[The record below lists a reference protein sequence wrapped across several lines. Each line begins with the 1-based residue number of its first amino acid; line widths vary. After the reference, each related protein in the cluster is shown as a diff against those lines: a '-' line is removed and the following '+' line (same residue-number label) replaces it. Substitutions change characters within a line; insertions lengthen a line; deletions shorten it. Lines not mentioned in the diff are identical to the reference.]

1 MERDEKMNRELDKK
15 CINAIRVLSADAI
28 QKSKSGHPG
37 LPLGAASMAFTLW
50 TKMNHNGKNSQW
62 DNRDRFVLSAG
73 HGSMLEYSLLH
84 LFGYGITIEDI
95 KNFRQVG
102 SLTPGHPE
110 YGHTKGVEITTGPLG
125 QGICNAVGMAMA
137 EAHLAEKFNKEQ
149 FNIVDHYTYAIVGD
163 GCLMEGISGEASSLA
178 GTLGLGKLIVLYD
191 SNNIS
196 IEGNTDIAFRED
208 VAKRYEA
215 YGWQV
220 IKVEDGN
227 DIDAVSNAIDDAK
240 KETSKPS
247 IIIVKNIIGFGC
259 PEKQGKASAH
269 GEPLGEENV
278 KALKENLGWQLEP
291 SFYVP
296 DEVYDHMNQYIVEGE
311 NKEKEWNKLFE
322 EYSKAYSKEAK
333 EYADWMNNEV
343 DKEAL
348 LNNEEFWNFD
358 KEMATRESSG
368 IVINRLANIIPNLIG
383 GSADLAPSNKTYM
396 KDKGDFSAEDR
407 SGQNLH
413 FGVRE
418 HAMAAIANGMYAH
431 GGLKVFCATFFVFS
445 DYMKGAMRLSA
456 LMKLPIAYVLTH
468 DSIGVGED
476 GPTHQPIEQLAAL
489 RSMPNMAVFRPADS
503 KETAAAW
510 YYAVTNSTTPTSLV
524 LTRQKLPLYEG
535 CAKRALKGGYV
546 IKESKKEIPDII
558 LMASGSEVELI
569 YKAADEL
576 ESKGID
582 ARVVSIPCFEL
593 FDAQDEAYKE
603 SVLPNSVRKRVAVE
617 ALTSFGWHKYV
628 GLDGEIISL
637 DTFGASGNANELF
650 KQFGFTVDNV
660 VDTAVKVVNK

>member
-1 MERDEKMNRELDKK
+1 MTRELDNLT
-15 CINAIRVLSADAI
+15 INTIRTLSADAI

-37 LPLGAASMAFTLW
+37 LPLGAASMAYILW
-50 TKMNHNGKNSQW
+50 KKMNHNGKNPNW
-62 DNRDRFVLSAG
+62 DNRDRFILSAG

-84 LFGYGITIEDI
+84 LFGYGLTIEDL

-137 EAHLAEKFNKEQ
+137 ESHLAAKFNRENY
-149 FNIVDHYTYAIVGD
+149 NIVDHYSYVIVGD

-196 IEGNTDIAFRED
+196 IEGSTDIAFRED

-220 IKVEDGN
+220 LNVADGN
-227 DIDAVSNAIDDAK
+227 DLDAVSEAIDKAK
-240 KETSKPS
+240 AEKNKPTM
-247 IIIVKNIIGFGC
+247 IVVKNKIGYGC
-259 PEKQGKASAH
+259 PAKEGKASAH

-278 KALKENLGWQLEP
+278 KALKENLGCKQED
-291 SFYVP
+291 FYVP
-296 DEVYDHMNQYIVEGE
+296 SEVYSNMEELINAGVK
-311 NKEKEWNKLFE
+311 KEEEWNKLFE
-322 EYSKAYSKEAK
+322 SYKEVYPELAAEYTK
-333 EYADWMNNEV
+333 WMSGEI

-348 LNNEEFWNFD
+348 LENKSFWEFD
-358 KEMATRESSG
+358 KEMATRQSSG
-368 IVINRLANIIPNLIG
+368 LIINRLKDIIPNLIG
-383 GSADLAPSNKTYM
+383 GSADLAPSNKTNM
-396 KDKGDFSAEDR
+396 ADEGDYSAENR
-407 SGQNLH
+407 LGRNLH

-431 GGLKVFCATFFVFS
+431 GGLKVYCATFFVFS
-445 DYMKGAMRLSA
+445 DYMKGAMRLSS
-456 LMKLPIAYVLTH
+456 LMKLPVTYVLTH

-489 RSMPNMAVFRPADS
+489 RSLPNMTVFRPADS

-510 YYAVTNSTTPTSLV
+510 YYAVTNSETPTSLV
-524 LTRQKLPLYEG
+524 LTRQNLPLYEG
-535 CAKRALKGGYV
+535 CPKRALKGGY
-546 IKESKKEIPDII
+546 ILKDSEKETPDVI

-569 YKAADEL
+569 HKAADVLKE
-576 ESKGID
+576 KGID
-582 ARVVSIPCFEL
+582 ARVVSIPSFEI
-593 FDAQDEAYKE
+593 FDAQDAEYKE
-603 SVLPNSVRKRVAVE
+603 SVMPKKVRARLAVE
-617 ALTSFGWHKYV
+617 ALSSFGWHKYV
-628 GLDGEIISL
+628 GLDGDVISL
-637 DTFGASGNANELF
+637 DHFGASGNAAKLF
-650 KQFGFTVDNV
+650 EQFGFTVDNV
-660 VDTAVKVVNK
+660 VEKAIAVVDNNR

>member
-1 MERDEKMNRELDKK
+1 MTRELDNLT
-15 CINAIRVLSADAI
+15 INTIRTLSADAI

-37 LPLGAASMAFTLW
+37 LPLGAASMAYILW
-50 TKMNHNGKNSQW
+50 KKMNHNGKNPNW
-62 DNRDRFVLSAG
+62 DNRDRFILSAG

-84 LFGYGITIEDI
+84 LFGYGLTIEDL

-137 EAHLAEKFNKEQ
+137 ESHLAAKFNRENY
-149 FNIVDHYTYAIVGD
+149 NIVDHYSYVIVGD

-196 IEGNTDIAFRED
+196 IEGSTDIAFRED

-220 IKVEDGN
+220 LNVADGN
-227 DIDAVSNAIDDAK
+227 DLDAVSEAIDKAK
-240 KETSKPS
+240 AEKNKPTM
-247 IIIVKNIIGFGC
+247 IVVKNKIGYGC
-259 PEKQGKASAH
+259 PAKEGKASAH

-278 KALKENLGWQLEP
+278 KALKENLGCKQED
-291 SFYVP
+291 FYVP
-296 DEVYDHMNQYIVEGE
+296 SEVYSNMEELINAGVK
-311 NKEKEWNKLFE
+311 KEEEWNKLFE
-322 EYSKAYSKEAK
+322 SYKEAYPELAA
-333 EYADWMNNEV
+333 EYTKWMSGEI

-348 LNNEEFWNFD
+348 LENKSFWEFD
-358 KEMATRESSG
+358 KEMATRQSSG
-368 IVINRLANIIPNLIG
+368 LIINRLKDIIPNLIG
-383 GSADLAPSNKTYM
+383 GSADLAPSNKTNM
-396 KDKGDFSAEDR
+396 ADEGDYSAENR
-407 SGQNLH
+407 LGRNLH

-431 GGLKVFCATFFVFS
+431 GGLKVYCATFFVFS
-445 DYMKGAMRLSA
+445 DYMKGAMRLSS
-456 LMKLPIAYVLTH
+456 LMKLPVTYVLTH

-489 RSMPNMAVFRPADS
+489 RSLPNMTVFRPADS

-510 YYAVTNSTTPTSLV
+510 YYAVTNSETPTSLV
-524 LTRQKLPLYEG
+524 LTRQNLPLYEG
-535 CAKRALKGGYV
+535 CPKRALKGGY
-546 IKESKKEIPDII
+546 ILKDSKKETPDII

-569 YKAADEL
+569 HKAAGVLKE
-576 ESKGID
+576 KGID
-582 ARVVSIPCFEL
+582 ARVVSMPSFEV
-593 FDAQDEAYKE
+593 FDAQDAEYKE
-603 SVLPNSVRKRVAVE
+603 SVMPKKVRARLAVE
-617 ALTSFGWHKYV
+617 ALSSFGWHKYV
-628 GLDGEIISL
+628 GLDGDVISL
-637 DTFGASGNANELF
+637 DHFGASGNAAKLF
-650 KQFGFTVDNV
+650 EQFGFTVDNV
-660 VDTAVKVVNK
+660 VEKAIAVVDNNR

>member
-1 MERDEKMNRELDKK
+1 MTRELDNLT
-15 CINAIRVLSADAI
+15 INTIRTLSADAI

-37 LPLGAASMAFTLW
+37 LPLGAASMAYVLW
-50 TKMNHNGKNSQW
+50 KKMNHNGKNPNW
-62 DNRDRFVLSAG
+62 DNRDRFILSAG

-84 LFGYGITIEDI
+84 LFGYGLTIEDL

-137 EAHLAEKFNKEQ
+137 ESHLAAKFNRENY
-149 FNIVDHYTYAIVGD
+149 NIVDHYSYAIVGD

-196 IEGNTDIAFRED
+196 IEGSTDIAFRED

-220 IKVEDGN
+220 LNVADGN
-227 DIDAVSNAIDDAK
+227 DLDAVSEAIDKAK
-240 KETSKPS
+240 AEKNKPTM
-247 IIIVKNIIGFGC
+247 IVVKNTIGYGC
-259 PEKQGKASAH
+259 PAKEGKASAH

-278 KALKENLGWQLEP
+278 KALKENLGCKQED
-291 SFYVP
+291 FYVP
-296 DEVYDHMNQYIVEGE
+296 SEVYSNMEELINAGVK
-311 NKEKEWNKLFE
+311 KEEEWNKLFE
-322 EYSKAYSKEAK
+322 SYKEAYPELAA
-333 EYADWMNNEV
+333 EYTKWMSGEI

-348 LNNEEFWNFD
+348 LENKSFWEFD
-358 KEMATRESSG
+358 KEMATRQSSG
-368 IVINRLANIIPNLIG
+368 LVINRLKDIIPNLIG
-383 GSADLAPSNKTYM
+383 GSADLAPSNKTNM
-396 KDKGDFSAEDR
+396 ADEGDYSAENR
-407 SGQNLH
+407 LGRNLH

-431 GGLKVFCATFFVFS
+431 GGLKVYCATFFVFS
-445 DYMKGAMRLSA
+445 DYMKGAMRLSS
-456 LMKLPIAYVLTH
+456 LMKLPVTYVLTH

-489 RSMPNMAVFRPADS
+489 RSLPNMTVFRPADS

-510 YYAVTNSTTPTSLV
+510 YYAVTNSETPTSLV
-524 LTRQKLPLYEG
+524 LTRQNLPLYEG
-535 CAKRALKGGYV
+535 CPKRALKGGY
-546 IKESKKEIPDII
+546 ILKDSKKETPDVI

-569 YKAADEL
+569 HKAADVLKE
-576 ESKGID
+576 KGID
-582 ARVVSIPCFEL
+582 ARVVSIPSFEI
-593 FDAQDEAYKE
+593 FDAQDAEYKE
-603 SVLPNSVRKRVAVE
+603 SVMPKKVRARVAVE
-617 ALTSFGWHKYV
+617 ALSSFGWHKYV
-628 GLDGEIISL
+628 GLDGEVISL
-637 DTFGASGNANELF
+637 DHFGASGNAAKLF
-650 KQFGFTVDNV
+650 EQFGFTVDNV
-660 VDTAVKVVNK
+660 VEKAIAVVDNNR

>member
-1 MERDEKMNRELDKK
+1 MNIELDKLS
-15 CINAIRVLSADAI
+15 INAIRVLSADAI
-28 QKSKSGHPG
+28 QKSNSGHPG
-37 LPLGAASMAFTLW
+37 LPLGAATMAFTLW
-50 TKMNHNGKNSQW
+50 TKMNHNGKNPNW
-62 DNRDRFVLSAG
+62 DNRDRFILSAG

-110 YGHTKGVEITTGPLG
+110 YKHTKGVEITTGPLG

-137 EAHLAEKFNKEQ
+137 ESYLAEKFNKDN
-149 FNIVDHYTYAIVGD
+149 FNIVNHYTYTIVGD

-178 GTLGLGKLIVLYD
+178 GTLGLGKLIALYD

-196 IEGNTDIAFRED
+196 IEGSTDIAFRED

-220 IKVEDGN
+220 IKVNDGN
-227 DIDAVSNAIDDAK
+227 DIDAISKAIDEAK
-240 KETSKPS
+240 AETSKPS

-259 PEKQGKASAH
+259 PAKEGKASAH
-269 GEPLGEENV
+269 GEPLGEENI
-278 KALKENLGWQLEP
+278 KALKENCGWRLEP

-296 DEVYDHMNQYIVEGE
+296 DEVYENMNNYINEGI
-311 NKEKEWNKLFE
+311 EKEEKWNEVFNEYKNAYPELAN
-322 EYSKAYSKEAK
+322 EYSK
-333 EYADWMNNEV
+333 WMKNEV
-343 DKEAL
+343 DKEEL
-348 LNNEEFWNFD
+348 LNNEEFWSFD
-358 KEMATRESSG
+358 KEMATRDSSG
-368 IVINRLANIIPNLIG
+368 VVINRLANIIPNLIG
-383 GSADLAPSNKTYM
+383 GSADLAPSNKSYM
-396 KDKGDFSAEDR
+396 NGKGDFSAEDR

-431 GGLKVFCATFFVFS
+431 GGLKVYCATFFVFS
-445 DYMKGAMRLSA
+445 DYMKAAMRLSA

-489 RSMPNMAVFRPADS
+489 RSMPNMAVFKPADS

-510 YYAVTNSTTPTSLV
+510 YYAVTNDETPTSLV
-524 LTRQKLPLYEG
+524 LTRQKLPLYDG
-535 CAKRALKGGYV
+535 CPKRALKGGYV

-558 LMASGSEVELI
+558 LMASGSEVELV
-569 YKAADEL
+569 YKAADKLYE
-576 ESKGID
+576 EGID
-582 ARVVSIPCFEL
+582 ARVVSIPCFKL
-593 FDAQDEAYKE
+593 FDQQDEAYKE
-603 SVLPNSVRKRVAVE
+603 SVLPNSVRTRVAVE

-628 GLDGEIISL
+628 GLDGDIVSL
-637 DTFGASGNANELF
+637 DTFGESGNANELF
-650 KQFGFTVDNV
+650 KKFGFTVENV
-660 VDTAVKVVNK
+660 VDKSIKCVNKNKK

>member
-1 MERDEKMNRELDKK
+1 MSKELDKL

-28 QKSKSGHPG
+28 EKSKSGHPG
-37 LPLGAASMAFTLW
+37 LPLGAATMAYTLW
-50 TKMNHNGKNSQW
+50 SNMNHNGKNPKW

-84 LFGYGITIEDI
+84 LFGYGITVEDI

-110 YGHTKGVEITTGPLG
+110 YGHTQGVEITTGPLG
-125 QGICNAVGMAMA
+125 QGICNAVGMAIA
-137 EAHLAEKFNKEQ
+137 EAHLAEKFNKPGYEVV
-149 FNIVDHYTYAIVGD
+149 NHNTYAIVGD

-178 GTLGLGKLIVLYD
+178 GTLGLGKLVVLYD

-215 YGWQV
+215 YNWQV
-220 IKVEDGN
+220 IKVNDGN
-227 DIDAVSNAIDDAK
+227 DIEAIENALEEAK
-240 KETSKPS
+240 KETTKPS
-247 IIIVKNIIGFGC
+247 MIIVKNQIGFGC
-259 PEKQGKASAH
+259 PAKQGKASAH
-269 GEPLGEENV
+269 GEPLGAENV
-278 KALKENLGWQLEP
+278 KAMKENLGWKQED
-291 SFYVP
+291 FYVP
-296 DEVYDHMNQYIVEGE
+296 AQVYSNMDKYINAGV
-311 NKEKEWNKLFE
+311 EKENSWNNLFERYKNEYQELAE
-322 EYSKAYSKEAK
+322 EYSK
-333 EYADWMNNEV
+333 WMSGEI
-343 DKEAL
+343 DSESL
-348 LNNEEFWNFD
+348 LNNEELWSFD

-368 IVINRLANIIPNLIG
+368 IMINRLANLIPNLIG

-396 KDKGDFSAEDR
+396 TGKGDFSAEDR
-407 SGQNLH
+407 SGRNLH

-445 DYMKGAMRLSA
+445 DYMKGAMRLSS
-456 LMKLPIAYVLTH
+456 LMNLPVSYVLTH

-489 RSMPNMAVFRPADS
+489 RSMPNMTVFRPADS
-503 KETAAAW
+503 KETSAAW
-510 YYAVTNSTTPTSLV
+510 YYAVTNGSTSTSLV
-524 LTRQKLPLYEG
+524 LTRQKLPLYDG
-535 CAKRALKGGYV
+535 CAKRALKGGY
-546 IKESKKEIPDII
+546 ILKDSKKEIPDVI

-576 ESKGID
+576 AARGID
-582 ARVVSIPCFEL
+582 ARVVSIPSFEI
-593 FDAQDEAYKE
+593 FNAQDEAYKE

-617 ALTSFGWHKYV
+617 ALTSFGWYQYV
-628 GLDGEIISL
+628 GLDGRIISL
-637 DTFGASGNANELF
+637 DTFGASGNADALF
-650 KQFGFTVDNV
+650 KQFGFTVENV
-660 VDTAVKVVNK
+660 VNETMKLF